1 MGYNYRRNYRKRG
14 GTYRSK
20 RGTYLPSTRTIYKN
34 KTAKSQAHQIN
45 ALKKAVTKINRKTL
59 KYSQYKYSASTSWL
73 GTSSYHVSQWIV
85 PNAWDKVFQSQDADG
100 NQMKARILTLDFN
113 MLFQV
118 GAGFTTPAM
127 VSVFIVTVKK
137 AIAKQFYQ
145 DTSAGANLVE
155 NEHYTKV
162 STGFANNNALVMLN
176 KSIFNIHYYRKFML
190 GQSPF
195 YQSEEEVYSTNIKDA
210 NKRLRYKHKY
220 NKELRT
226 DHSGEGDVGWKSLA
240 GTDIQTNDMVFTYI
254 FSNQPAVDSMYF
266 DCNCLINTQTV
277 V

>member
-1 MGYNYRRNYRKRG
+1 MGYNNRRYKYKRG

-20 RGTYLPSTRTIYKN
+20 RGTYLPSTRTIYKR
-34 KTAKSQAHQIN
+34 KSATAQATQIN
-45 ALKKAVTKINRKTL
+45 TLKKAVAKINKKVL
-59 KYSQYKYSASTSWL
+59 KYSQYKYSISTSWL

-85 PNAWDKVFQSQDADG
+85 PSSWDKVFQSQDADG
-100 NQMKARILTLDFN
+100 QQMKCRVLTLDFN

-118 GAGFTTPAM
+118 GAGFSTPAL
-127 VSVFIVTVKK
+127 VSVFIVTVKR
-137 AIAKQFYQ
+137 AVSRQFMQ
-145 DTSAGANLVE
+145 DTAAGATLVE

-195 YQSEEEVYSTNIKDA
+195 YQNDEEVYSTNIKDA

-220 NKELRT
+220 NKEIRT
-226 DHSGEGDVGWKSLA
+226 DHSGTGDVGWKSLA
-240 GTDIQTNDMVFTYI
+240 GTDIQGNDMVFTYV
-254 FSNQPAVDSMYF
+254 FSNQPSVDSMYF
-266 DCNCLINTQTV
+266 DCNTLINTQTIV
-277 V
+277 